1 MYKRPSSISLSLTR
15 SASGGFTLIE
25 LLVSLALGLFLMGG
39 VISIFVSNQQAFKDN
54 EGLARIQ
61 ENSRFAF
68 EQLSREVRDAGAI
81 PCGVRTINSVVRIG
95 GVAATSVPWWSDWN
109 AGTIRIHDASVTSTV
124 VAFGTATGARV
135 AGTDAVTVLRASM
148 TDNFLRTIQA
158 HNAAGGQI
166 TIANTNNYRPGD
178 LVLIC
183 DGYSGAIFEASV
195 VNATSITYDTVSP
208 SQNCSI
214 SLGWAPNVNCAT
226 NSVIKQ
232 FPPGSYIT
240 KLDPAFWYIG
250 VSMDGQSRSL
260 YRESVTRNGATTPN
274 TVGTQSLE
282 MVPNVSNLQIE
293 YLMRV
298 RTPPATPGGDPTFN
312 LATQWENDQGAT
324 KQFTSGWGENQPRQ
338 VRAARLTLSF
348 DSTVVNAE
356 GVTNADGSNVLQRE
370 SIAVV
375 SIRNREIAK

>member
-1 MYKRPSSISLSLTR
+1 MHSLPSSMPSLP
-15 SASGGFTLIE
+15 AHSGSRGFSLIE

-39 VISIFVSNQQAFKDN
+39 VISIFVSNQQSFKDN

-61 ENSRFAF
+61 ENTRFAF

-81 PCGVRTINSVVRIG
+81 PCGVRTINNVVRIG
-95 GVAATSVPWWSDWN
+95 GITPTSVPWWSDWN
-109 AGTIRIHDASVTSTV
+109 AGTIRIHDSSVASTV
-124 VAFGTATGARV
+124 VAFGTTPRARV

-148 TDNFLRTIQA
+148 TDNFLRTVQA

-166 TIANTNNYRPGD
+166 TLANTSNYSAGD

-183 DGYSGAIFEASV
+183 DGFSGAIFEASI
-195 VNATSITYDTVSP
+195 VNATTINYDTISP

-214 SLGWAPNVNCAT
+214 SLGWAPGVDCAT
-226 NSVIKQ
+226 NAVIKQ
-232 FPPGSYIT
+232 FAPGSYIT

-250 VSMDGQSRSL
+250 VSVDGQSRSL
-260 YRESVTRNGATTPN
+260 FRESVTNSSLTTPA
-274 TVGTQSLE
+274 TVGVQRLE

-293 YLMRV
+293 YLMRI
-298 RTPPATPGGDPTFN
+298 RNPPATPGSDPTFT
-312 LATQWENDQGAT
+312 LATQWENDEGVT
-324 KQFTSGWGENQPRQ
+324 KQFTLGWGENQPRQ

-348 DSTVVNAE
+348 DSNVVNAE